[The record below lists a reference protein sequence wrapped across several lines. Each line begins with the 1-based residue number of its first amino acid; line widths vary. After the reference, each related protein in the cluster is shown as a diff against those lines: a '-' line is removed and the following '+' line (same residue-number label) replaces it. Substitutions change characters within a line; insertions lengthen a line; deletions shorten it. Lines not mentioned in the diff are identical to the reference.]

1 MAIGPGSASRDRVD
15 AERDSLRR
23 APRAISG
30 VPPENLLPNTTR
42 HCEPRWPRG
51 NVASRGEE
59 AYAPKTRPRCQHPG
73 ISYENRVSQPKQ
85 LVPEITH
92 RRSGELVRGVFKL
105 LSPHPEGLPS
115 KSILER
121 LAEIVPPTE
130 FEKTTYPRRPDV
142 RRYEKIVRF
151 STIGPVKAGWLV
163 KNKGL
168 WILTDAGRKVDEQFS
183 DPEQFMRE
191 ASRLDRK
198 WAAERPQG
206 PEAPVD
212 EGSPDAATTLEEAE
226 EAAWTEIEEHLEQ
239 MNPYDFQELV
249 AGLLR
254 AMGYHVAWVSPPGP
268 DKGIDVI
275 AHTDPLGIQG
285 PRIKV
290 QVKRRSDKTTIDG
303 LRSLL
308 GLLGEGDVGLSRGH
322 Q

>member
-1 MAIGPGSASRDRVD
+1 MA
-15 AERDSLRR
+15 
-23 APRAISG
+23 
-30 VPPENLLPNTTR
+30 
-42 HCEPRWPRG
+42 
-51 NVASRGEE
+51 
-59 AYAPKTRPRCQHPG
+59 
-73 ISYENRVSQPKQ
+73 
-85 LVPEITH
+85 EITR

-105 LSPHPEGLPS
+105 LLAHPEGVPA
-115 KSILER
+115 KSILEK
-121 LAEIVPPTE
+121 LAEIVPPTD

-151 STIGPVKAGWLV
+151 STIGPVKAGWLL

-168 WILTDAGRKVDEQFS
+168 WTLTDAGRRAYEQFP
-183 DPEQFMRE
+183 DPEDFMRE
-191 ASRLDRK
+191 AGRLYRK
-198 WAAERPQG
+198 WAAEQPQE
-206 PEAPVD
+206 PEALVD

-290 QVKRRSDKTTIDG
+290 QVKRRTDKTTIDG
-303 LRSLL
+303 VRSLL
-308 GLLGEGDVGLSRGH
+308 ALLGEGDVGLFISTGGFTREAEEEARRQEKRRVMLVDLKRLFDLWVEH
-322 Q
+322 YDRIPEVQRRLLPIRPVYFLIPEE